1 MRKTITTSIAL
12 FVLTLTVGACAQPQ
26 EMPPTAPT
34 NTPHP
39 DPPHAAVVAKQ
50 KLSETIAASPEEIS
64 IISFERMDWPNAC
77 LGLEEEGEMCA
88 QVLTPGWRVIL
99 SAAGEQYTFRTDEEG
114 QVVRQEKSE

>member
-1 MRKTITTSIAL
+1 
-12 FVLTLTVGACAQPQ
+12 
-26 EMPPTAPT
+26 
-34 NTPHP
+34 
-39 DPPHAAVVAKQ
+39 
-50 KLSETIAASPEEIS
+50 
-64 IISFERMDWPNAC
+64 MDWPNAC